1 MDSHYPD
8 IVCDDTPQNFG
19 LKMFPTFPHAAAK
32 VIPSFDIGDNILG
45 IKAQLSPEKGSRFA
59 HLLPFLSGCGYQ

>member
-45 IKAQLSPEKGSRFA
+45 IKAQLSPEKR
-59 HLLPFLSGCGYQ
+59 Q